1 MTNPNENNLV
11 SFQCPE
17 CRSYGPFRIE
27 ITTTVLMDD
36 EYGTIDE
43 GSHRAWDEDSDC
55 RCDKC
60 DFDGTVKDFKITKG
74 AA

>member
-11 SFQCPE
+11 GFQCPE
-17 CRSYGPFRIE
+17 CQSYGPFWIE

-36 EYGTIDE
+36 EDGTIDE
-43 GSHRAWDEDSDC
+43 EGHQGWEDDSDC

-60 DFDGTVKDFKITKG
+60 EHDGTVKDFKSG
-74 AA
+74 EAA